1 MKFDS
6 YQRFIRSDLYKTCL
20 AAEQQK
26 RPLPY
31 PGHQLDPNLR
41 ISIEIHDK
49 SNATS
54 ATSMKLKKSLSNAED
69 RRRKSLLPWH
79 RKTRCKSKDRNEEY
93 LRNEA
98 IKNTATG
105 ITSSHLTANMN
116 QSQNDIHS
124 SRSSLSSFD
133 AVISSRPN
141 GAISPVFSGEDSP
154 PRSSLCR
161 VILTDGATTIVQTR
175 YHESL
180 RTLVDR
186 LLEKRGIVYEAYE
199 GFIAGTNKPIDLN
212 MQSTSVAGKL
222 IIFDKMTT
230 NFYHKLIEFNKSFN
244 GVIKLVNLYIC
255 FFFQGKEVLIEQ
267 RVVFKLD
274 LPNKKIISVK
284 SKPCKLLSEVLKPI
298 LQKYNYHLESVTV
311 SQ

>member
-1 MKFDS
+1 MQAQKQIFNLMKFDS
-6 YQRFIRSDLYKTCL
+6 YQRFIRSDLYKACL
-20 AAEQQK
+20 AAEQHKQ
-26 RPLPY
+26 PLPY
-31 PGHQLDPNLR
+31 PGHLLDPNLR
-41 ISIEIHDK
+41 TSIETYDK
-49 SNATS
+49 STATTAA

-93 LRNEA
+93 LRNES
-98 IKNTATG
+98 IKNATNPHPTG
-105 ITSSHLTANMN
+105 SHLMINMN

-133 AVISSRPN
+133 AVISSRVN
-141 GAISPVFSGEDSP
+141 GAISPVFSAEDSP
-154 PRSSLCR
+154 SRSSLCR

-175 YHESL
+175 HHESI

-186 LLEKRGIVYEAYE
+186 LLEKRGILYGAYE

-212 MQSTSVAGKL
+212 MPSTSVA
-222 IIFDKMTT
+222 
-230 NFYHKLIEFNKSFN
+230 
-244 GVIKLVNLYIC
+244 
-255 FFFQGKEVLIEQ
+255 GKEVLIEQ

-298 LQKYNYHLESVTV
+298 LQKYNYHLDSVTV
-311 SQ
+311 SEF